1 MTIRAPLPPGSVL
14 GIIGGGQL
22 GRMTALAAARL
33 GYRCHVFTPE
43 ADSPARQVA
52 ERTTV
57 APYEDQRALES
68 FARAVDAITFEF
80 ENIPAESVRR
90 LARIKPTRP
99 GADALAIAQD
109 RIAEKTFINKQGI
122 ATAPWRA
129 VNDSGS
135 LATAAREIGLPAV
148 FKTARLGYDGK
159 GQVRIAPDDDLAAAW
174 RATGAADRGI
184 LEAFVNLKRE
194 ISVIVARGIDGDTA
208 AYPAVENVHTRHILD
223 TTTAPA
229 GISPALAKTAGATAA
244 KLADALAI
252 VGLLAVEM
260 FVARDGR
267 LLVNE
272 VAPRPHNSGHWTLD
286 ACPVS
291 QFEQLVRA
299 VMGLPLG
306 SVERHSDAIMTN
318 LIGAKVRE
326 WPKLAAEPGA
336 CLHLYGKA
344 EVREG
349 RKMGHV
355 TRLYPKG
362 SLGRKNRG

>member
-1 MTIRAPLPPGSVL
+1 MTARAPLPPGSVL
-14 GIIGGGQL
+14 GIVGGGQL

-33 GYRCHVFTPE
+33 GYRCHILTPE
-43 ADSPARQVA
+43 RDSPAGQVA

-57 APYEDQRALES
+57 APYEDRGALES

-80 ENIPAESVRR
+80 ENVPVDSMRA
-90 LARIKPTRP
+90 LAAIVPTHP
-99 GADALAIAQD
+99 NADALAVAQD
-109 RIAEKTFINKQGI
+109 RIAEKTFINRLGI

-129 VNDSGS
+129 VESPEA
-135 LATAAREIGLPAV
+135 LAPCAREIGLPAV
-148 FKTARLGYDGK
+148 LKTARLGYDGK
-159 GQVRIAPDDDLAAAW
+159 GQVNIARQDEFTAAW
-174 RATGAADRGI
+174 GAMGADRGI
-184 LEAFVNLKRE
+184 LEAFVDLERE
-194 ISVIVARGIDGDTA
+194 ISVIVARGRDGHIV
-208 AYPAVENVHTRHILD
+208 AYPAVENAHARHILD

-229 GISPALAKTAGATAA
+229 RISENLATEARACAEKIAEALG
-244 KLADALAI
+244 I

-260 FVARDGR
+260 FVARGGR

-272 VAPRPHNSGHWTLD
+272 IAPRPHNSGHWTLD
-286 ACPVS
+286 ACPTS

-318 LIGAKVRE
+318 LIGRAVE
-326 WPKLAAEPGA
+326 DWPTLAAEPGA
-336 CLHLYGKA
+336 CLHLYGKTEA
-344 EVREG
+344 REG

-362 SLGRKNRG
+362 SLART

>member
-1 MTIRAPLPPGSVL
+1 MTVPAPLPPGSVL
-14 GIIGGGQL
+14 GIVGGGQL

-33 GYRCHVFTPE
+33 GYRCHVLTPE
-43 ADSPARQVA
+43 SGSPAGQVA

-57 APYEDQRALES
+57 APYEDRRALES

-80 ENIPAESVRR
+80 ENIPVDSVRI
-90 LARIKPTRP
+90 LAAIVPTRP
-99 GADALAIAQD
+99 NSDALAVAQD
-109 RIAEKTFINKQGI
+109 RIAEKTFINRLGV

-129 VNDSGS
+129 VEGPDA
-135 LATAAREIGLPAV
+135 LAASAREIGLPAV
-148 FKTARLGYDGK
+148 LKTARLGYDGK
-159 GQVRIAPDDDLAAAW
+159 GQVKITPGDDLAAAW
-174 RATGAADRGI
+174 RAMGADRGI
-184 LEAFVNLKRE
+184 LEAFVDLERE
-194 ISVIVARGIDGDTA
+194 ISVIVARGLDGRTA

-229 GISPALAKTAGATAA
+229 RVSEDLALAARACAEKIAE
-244 KLADALAI
+244 ALGI

-272 VAPRPHNSGHWTLD
+272 IAPRPHNSGHWTLD
-286 ACPVS
+286 ACATS

-318 LIGAKVRE
+318 LIGRAVE
-326 WPKLAAEPGA
+326 NWPTFAAEPGA
-336 CLHLYGKA
+336 CLHLYGKTEA
-344 EVREG
+344 REG

-355 TRLYPKG
+355 TRLYPRG
-362 SLGRKNRG
+362 SLAKAKS